1 MLRILIALIVVVAV
15 SAIGAHNKHDREFY
29 EKKFI
34 DYIKDHKINFDFD
47 GKEFINRLRTFA
59 DNHDLIEKF
68 NEGSHKYQLGEN
80 EYMHMSW
87 AEFRQH
93 FGLGGTRIPN
103 LRAGVTGAPFKKS
116 SDKSNPATVDW
127 VSAGAVTPVK
137 DQGSCGSCW
146 SFATT
151 GSLEGA
157 YYLKYNKLDSFSE
170 QNLVDCDK
178 LDQGCN
184 GGWMTRAYTW
194 IKHNGG
200 ICTEADYPYTS
211 GNGKEGTCG
220 DVTCTPVKEV
230 TPTSYTEV
238 TPESVTDLESAVAQQ
253 PVAIAVAVNQNFQFY
268 KSGVFDG
275 ECGQDINHGVLL
287 VGYGTDT
294 EDFWKIKNSWGP
306 SWGESGYIRVLKDD
320 SNLCEVMAAPVF
332 PNL

>member
-1 MLRILIALIVVVAV
+1 
-15 SAIGAHNKHDREFY
+15 
-29 EKKFI
+29 
-34 DYIKDHKINFDFD
+34 
-47 GKEFINRLRTFA
+47 
-59 DNHDLIEKF
+59 
-68 NEGSHKYQLGEN
+68 
-80 EYMHMSW
+80 MHMSW

-103 LRAGVTGAPFKKS
+103 LRAGVTGAPFKKNS
-116 SDKSNPATVDW
+116 AKSNPSSVDW
-127 VSAGAVTPVK
+127 TSAGAVTGVK

-157 YYLKYNKLDSFSE
+157 YYLKYNTLQSFSE
-170 QNLVDCDK
+170 QHLVDCDK

-220 DVTCTPVKEV
+220 DVTCTAVKEV

-238 TPESVTDLESAVAQQ
+238 TPESVADLESAVAQQ

-268 KSGVFDG
+268 SSGVFDG

-287 VGYGTDT
+287 VGYGTDS
-294 EDFWKIKNSWGP
+294 EDFWKIKNSWGT
-306 SWGESGYIRVLKDD
+306 SWGEGGYIRVLKDD